1 MTSSS
6 GRFKSSRKR
15 VVVFVAIAVDPY
27 HNSFHHS
34 SLSLSPRSV
43 NSSTFFAAHAVADER
58 QAIFSCPCCRGT
70 FRTRQALS
78 KRPTRHWSYSSS
90 ITWTWLKGWRNWT
103 DRDLF
108 QTQRLQESRAF

>member
-1 MTSSS
+1 MASSS

-58 QAIFSCPCCRGT
+58 QAIFSCPCCRGNISDQT
-70 FRTRQALS
+70 SAL
-78 KRPTRHWSYSSS
+78 KAADEA
-90 ITWTWLKGWRNWT
+90 LE
-103 DRDLF
+103 LF
-108 QTQRLQESRAF
+108 KFYHLDVAEGMEKLDW